1 MIGELPRGPCRALW
15 RAYQNLLFHRTD
27 IVDRGQLWTGLWTSA
42 HGCSSA
48 AHRATAHYA
57 KATAPLSHWAPGPP
71 LGHPTMA
78 PVRRTLPRH
87 PCPVPAGLPL
97 GLAPRISRDWPHRI
111 PGHQP
116 SCPGGQNIETRG
128 LHNCTTRKI
137 AAVHIHIVCVACL
150 CAQ

>member
-1 MIGELPRGPCRALW
+1 MACIPKPPFSSHRHCRPRTTMDRPLNLGSPDVPQPPTGQLHTTRRQPHPCHTEHLGHHWGTQLW
-15 RAYQNLLFHRTD
+15 RRF
-27 IVDRGQLWTGLWTSA
+27 
-42 HGCSSA
+42 A
-48 AHRATAHYA
+48 A
-57 KATAPLSHWAPGPP
+57 LSHAIPARSLLASPSGSPPASPGT
-71 LGHPTMA
+71 GHT
-78 PVRRTLPRH
+78 
-87 PCPVPAGLPL
+87 
-97 GLAPRISRDWPHRI
+97 RI